1 MKFFSIYL
9 LVFGK
14 KLVTLPHLFIVFN
27 GMEKDER
34 EILLEKFAEANRRL
48 QIVNEQLAIANK
60 KLKEY
65 EEKAQKAENASKM
78 KSLFLANMSHEI
90 RTPLNAIEGFS
101 RVIVETDSPED
112 RMKFFEIIESNNNRL
127 QSLVNE
133 ILDLSRVESGEIV
146 MKKSPTDL
154 HDLCQGI
161 KNLFKFRC
169 PDTVRLEWENPLMTV
184 NFNTDANRLTQVFSN
199 LISNSL
205 KHTASGRI
213 SYGYQIINDG
223 QQIQFFVDDTGSG
236 IAKEDI
242 DHIFETYVSRD
253 AETTKNGYGLGLPL
267 CKIIVE
273 KLGGSITVQSEL
285 GKGSRFEFTL
295 PFEGTIGGIDTNK
308 PSTTTNVRTIR
319 ISGRSDDPNKQKI
332 LVAED
337 EDSNYELVKIVLQ
350 KRYKLLRAHNGIEA
364 VTINEDEHPDLVLM
378 DIRMPEMN
386 GLDAT
391 RIIKE
396 VSPSTPV
403 IALSAYAFEENIRDA
418 KDAGCDEFMA
428 KPFKVE
434 ALIEMVKKYLDK

>member
-1 MKFFSIYL
+1 
-9 LVFGK
+9 
-14 KLVTLPHLFIVFN
+14 
-27 GMEKDER
+27 MEKDEK
-34 EILLEKFAEANRRL
+34 EVLLQKFADANRKL
-48 QIVNEQLAIANK
+48 LLVTEQLAIANK

-101 RVIVETDSPED
+101 RVIVETESPED

-133 ILDLSRVESGEIV
+133 ILDLSRVEAGEIV
-146 MKKSPTDL
+146 MKKAETDL
-154 HDLCQGI
+154 NELCSSI

-169 PDTVRLEWENPLMTV
+169 PDTVNLEWHKPLMPVT
-184 NFNTDANRLTQVFSN
+184 FNTDANRLTQVFSN

-205 KHTASGRI
+205 KHTSSGSI
-213 SYGYQIINDG
+213 TYGYQVIDDG
-223 QQIQFFVDDTGSG
+223 TKIQFFVKDTGSG
-236 IAKEDI
+236 IASQDI
-242 DHIFETYVSRD
+242 EHIFEPYVSRD

-273 KLGGSITVQSEL
+273 KLGGTIAVQSTE
-285 GKGSRFEFTL
+285 GEGSSFTFEM
-295 PFEGTIGGIDTNK
+295 PFEGTIGGVNQAKTT
-308 PSTTTNVRTIR
+308 TTTNVRTIR
-319 ISGRSDDPNKQKI
+319 ISARPDDINIKKI

-350 KRYKLLRAHNGIEA
+350 KRYRLLRAHNGIEA
-364 VTINEDEHPDLVLM
+364 VTINEDEKPDLILM

-396 VSPSTPV
+396 VSSSTPV

-418 KDAGCDEFMA
+418 KEAGCDEFMA

-434 ALIEMVKKYLDK
+434 NLIDIVHKYLEK